1 MYGPHGPTLL
11 SNGPSS
17 VEIQGRWIKDA
28 IKLANRQG
36 LKYIHPTEEA
46 TKAWKQRIQE
56 LGDATLFPTTRS
68 TYMGGTVP
76 GKKVEMVRWHLQS
89 RSNDNVTDFIFH
101 RHVTPEV
108 SEPTLPRSAASCRAS
123 RASRLSR
130 HRLVMRARLCTME
143 TKIL

>member
-1 MYGPHGPTLL
+1 MITLTNVTILTSHRFHLYGPHGPTLL

-76 GKKVEMVRWHLQS
+76 GKKVEMVRWNFQS
-89 RSNDNVTDFIFH
+89 RSYDHFADYRLQTCYAGGVGAYAAEI
-101 RHVTPEV
+101 
-108 SEPTLPRSAASCRAS
+108 RSK
-123 RASRLSR
+123 LQGFQGF
-130 HRLVMRARLCTME
+130 E
-143 TKIL
+143 TVKA